1 MTRMR
6 PSFLNHDH
14 PLLTVMIQTE
24 RPENAIRTIHRAIPE
39 GADAFGLQT
48 EKLLHEYRNES
59 ALCRIFEEMEGRPSY
74 VTNYRGGVNAGADD
88 DTVAGGMLLAAR
100 AGGTLIDVMGDLYA
114 KHPDELT
121 DDVQAIG
128 RQKKLIDTL
137 HDHGAEVLM
146 SSHVL
151 RFTPAERVL
160 EIANAQVER
169 GADIVKIVTGAEN
182 DEQQAENLKIVT
194 MLKRELKVPF
204 LYLSGG
210 KCEVLRRVGPMLGC
224 CMWLCVYEHDA
235 LSTKSQPILKKV
247 KAIRDNFAE

>member
-1 MTRMR
+1 MKPT
-6 PSFLNHDH
+6 FLHREN

-24 RPENAIRTIHRAIPE
+24 TPDNAIRTIHRAIPA

-48 EKLLHEYRNES
+48 CRLLHEYRNERDYR
-59 ALCRIFEEMEGRPSY
+59 RIFAEMEGRPSY
-74 VTNYRGGVNAGADD
+74 VTNYRGGMNTGADD
-88 DTVAGGMLLAAR
+88 DTIAGGMLLAAR

-114 KHPDELT
+114 RHPDEMT
-121 DDVQAIG
+121 DDPRAADK
-128 RQKKLIDTL
+128 QKRLIDTL
-137 HDHGAEVLM
+137 HNYGAEVLM

-169 GADIVKIVTGAEN
+169 GADIVKIVTGAE
-182 DEQQAENLKIVT
+182 DDLQQAENLKIVT
-194 MLKRELKVPF
+194 MLKKELKVPF

-235 LSTKSQPILKKV
+235 LSTKAQPLLAKV
-247 KAIRDNFAE
+247 KAIRDHFE

>member
-1 MTRMR
+1 MKPT
-6 PSFLNHDH
+6 FLNHDH
-14 PLLTVMIQTE
+14 PLMTVMIQTE
-24 RPENAIRTIHRAIPE
+24 TPENAIRTIHRAIPA

-48 EKLLHEYRNES
+48 CRLRHEFRNEA
-59 ALCRIFEEMEGRPSY
+59 ALHRIFEEMEGKPSY

-88 DTVAGGMLLAAR
+88 DTIAGGMLLAAR

-121 DDVQAIG
+121 DDPKAVDK
-128 RQKKLIDTL
+128 QKKLIDTL
-137 HDHGAEVLM
+137 HNHGAEVLM

-151 RFTPAERVL
+151 KYTPAERVL
-160 EIANAQVER
+160 EIAQTQVER

-194 MLKRELKVPF
+194 LLKKELKVPF

-224 CMWLCVYEHDA
+224 CMWLCVYEHDE
-235 LSTKSQPILKKV
+235 LSTKAQPLLHNIR
-247 KAIRDNFAE
+247 AIRDHFA

>member
-1 MTRMR
+1 MKPT
-6 PSFLNHDH
+6 FLNQDH
-14 PLLTVMIQTE
+14 PLLTVMLQTE
-24 RPENAIRTIHRAIPE
+24 TPESAIRTIHRAIPA

-48 EKLLHEYRNES
+48 CRLLHEHRNE
-59 ALCRIFEEMEGRPSY
+59 AAYRRILEEMEGRPSY
-74 VTNYRGGVNAGADD
+74 VTNYRSGANAGADD
-88 DTVAGGMLLAAR
+88 EGIAGGLILAAR

-114 KHPDELT
+114 RHPDELT
-121 DDVQAIG
+121 DDRQAINK
-128 RQKKLIDTL
+128 QKKLIDTL
-137 HDHGAEVLM
+137 HNCGAEVLM

-169 GADIVKIVTGAEN
+169 GADVVKIVTGAET
-182 DEQQAENLKIVT
+182 DEQQAENLKLVT
-194 MLKRELKVPF
+194 MLKKELKVPF

-235 LSTKSQPILKKV
+235 LSTKVQPLLAKA
-247 KAIRDNFAE
+247 KAIRDSFE

>member
-1 MTRMR
+1 MK

-24 RPENAIRTIHRAIPE
+24 SPENAIRTIHRAIPE

-48 EKLLHEYRNES
+48 CRLKHEFRNE
-59 ALCRIFEEMEGRPSY
+59 AAYRRIFEEMEGRPSY
-74 VTNYRGGVNAGADD
+74 VTNYRGGVNAGLDD
-88 DTVAGGMLLAAR
+88 DTVAGGLLLAAR
-100 AGGTLIDVMGDLYA
+100 AGGTLIDVMGDLYS

-121 DDVQAIG
+121 DDQKAVD

-137 HDHGAEVLM
+137 HNYGAEVLM

-151 RFTPAERVL
+151 RYTPAERVL
-160 EIANAQVER
+160 EIANAQAER

-194 MLKRELKVPF
+194 LLKKELKVPF

-235 LSTKSQPILKKV
+235 LSTKSQPLLKKV
-247 KAIRDNFAE
+247 KAIRDNFAD